1 MGTIRLAAF
10 NSRAVPD
17 VVAAVRRL
25 ESAGAAELVL
35 DLRDN
40 RGGLVQEGV
49 ELARLF
55 LDGAHTTCCL
65 CRLSGLVHRAAK
77 LAHYCLLGAPSSLR
91 FAASISSERLL
102 QSAEVYSQP
111 GTAVSGLVHIHQLP
125 VTLLLQQSSS
135 GGLH

>member
-1 MGTIRLAAF
+1 MQVRHYNGETAEISIPRPKRTLESPVAVSLEERERGKVGTIRLAAF

-25 ESAGAAELVL
+25 EGAGARELVL

-55 LDGAHTTCCL
+55 LDGAHTYSL
-65 CRLSGLVHRAAK
+65 SELLRCRGLK
-77 LAHYCLLGAPSSLR
+77 
-91 FAASISSERLL
+91 
-102 QSAEVYSQP
+102 
-111 GTAVSGLVHIHQLP
+111 
-125 VTLLLQQSSS
+125 
-135 GGLH
+135 

>member
-17 VVAAVRRL
+17 VAAAVRRL
-25 ESAGAAELVL
+25 EGAGAAELVL

-55 LDGAHTTCCL
+55 LDGAPTNSL
-65 CRLSGLVHRAAK
+65 SVGGKLSGLVKGGVK
-77 LAHYCLLGAPSSLR
+77 LALYFWVGAPSSLR
-91 FAASISSERLL
+91 S
-102 QSAEVYSQP
+102 V
-111 GTAVSGLVHIHQLP
+111 AVV
-125 VTLLLQQSSS
+125 
-135 GGLH
+135 

>member
-1 MGTIRLAAF
+1 MSAKGLLDPAFQVGTIRLAAF

-25 ESAGAAELVL
+25 EGAGAAELVL

-55 LDGAHTTCCL
+55 LDGAHAAL
-65 CRLSGLVHRAAK
+65 LSVQGQGERSGAGRPQRDGVVRHATARCSWAA
-77 LAHYCLLGAPSSLR
+77 AWCTYTFRS
-91 FAASISSERLL
+91 
-102 QSAEVYSQP
+102 Y
-111 GTAVSGLVHIHQLP
+111 
-125 VTLLLQQSSS
+125 
-135 GGLH
+135 